1 LAAKPLDGVRVLDL
15 TRILAG
21 PFCTAILA
29 NLGAEVIKIEIPGK
43 GDDSRAFTPH
53 VHGESAYFMSYNNQK
68 KSVTLD
74 LKKERGKEIFLE
86 MVKRSDVVVENFRT
100 GIMEKLDI
108 GFDKMSEANPNIIH
122 ASLSGFGS
130 TGPFKERAAYDI
142 IVQAIGGVMS
152 LTGSEGGEP
161 LRCGISIGDIG
172 VGLYTAIGVVAAL
185 FGSERGQGGQQ
196 VDVAMLD
203 CMVAFMGNY
212 LSQYKVTGEIPLRIG
227 NKHHSLAPF
236 SSYKTAD
243 SVIVMAA
250 GNDKLFSL
258 LCKCLGREDLITD
271 PRFATNMLR
280 VKNKYD
286 LDEILGNIFCTNTS
300 LYWVRLFE
308 AKGIPCG
315 RVNTAKELI
324 EHPYMWGQDMVLEV
338 EHPVAGKFLTAGFP
352 IKFSKTPCRIE
363 KPAPVLGQHTREV
376 LSKMLKMTDDEMRS
390 LAESGIIGNVE
401 APIGKNEQ
409 ADH

>member
-21 PFCTAILA
+21 PYCTAILA

-53 VHGESAYFMSYNNQK
+53 VHGESAYFMSHNNQK
-68 KSVTLD
+68 KSIALD
-74 LKKERGKEIFLE
+74 LKKERGREVFLE
-86 MVKRSDVVVENFRT
+86 MVRHSDVVVENFRND
-100 GIMEKLDI
+100 IMEKLHIGYDI
-108 GFDKMSEANPNIIH
+108 MSEVNPNIIH

-130 TGPFKERAAYDI
+130 TGPFRHRAAYDI
-142 IVQAIGGVMS
+142 IIQAMGGVMS
-152 LTGSEGGEP
+152 LTGPEGGEP
-161 LRCGISIGDIG
+161 LRAGISIGDIAA
-172 VGLYTAIGVVAAL
+172 GLYTAIGVISAL
-185 FGSERGQGGQQ
+185 FGRERGQGGQQ

-250 GNDKLFSL
+250 GNDKLFSR
-258 LCKCLGREDLITD
+258 LCVVLEREDLITD
-271 PRFATNMLR
+271 PRFTTNMLR

-286 LDEILGNIFCTNTS
+286 LDEILGNIFITKTS

-308 AKGIPCG
+308 EKGIPCG
-315 RVNTAKELI
+315 RVNTVKELI

-352 IKFSKTPCRIE
+352 VKFSGTPCRIE

-376 LSKMLKMTDDEMRS
+376 LSELLGMMDDDMRT
-390 LAESGIIGNVE
+390 LEESGIIGTWEMPVD
-401 APIGKNEQ
+401 KK
-409 ADH
+409 

>member
-1 LAAKPLDGVRVLDL
+1 MAAKPLDGVRVLDL

-29 NLGAEVIKIEIPGK
+29 NLGAEVIKIERPGR
-43 GDDSRAFTPH
+43 GDDSRAFIPH

-68 KSVTLD
+68 KSIALD
-74 LKKERGKEIFLE
+74 LKNEQGRKIFLE
-86 MVKRSDVVVENFRT
+86 MVKHSDVVVENFRT

-108 GFDKMSEANPNIIH
+108 GLDNMSEVNPNIIH

-130 TGPFKERAAYDI
+130 TGPFRERAAYDI
-142 IVQAIGGVMS
+142 IVQAVGGVMS
-152 LTGSEGGEP
+152 LTGHEGGEP
-161 LRCGISIGDIG
+161 LRAGISIGDIG
-172 VGLYTAIGVVAAL
+172 AGLYTAIGVVAAL
-185 FGSERGQGGQQ
+185 FGREKGQGGQQ

-258 LCKCLGREDLITD
+258 LCKCLGREDLISD
-271 PRFATNMLR
+271 PRFTTNMLR
-280 VKNKYD
+280 VKNKYEM
-286 LDEILGNIFCTNTS
+286 DEILGNIFIANTS
-300 LYWVRLFE
+300 VYWVRLFE
-308 AKGIPCG
+308 KKGIPCG
-315 RVNTAKELI
+315 RVNTVKEII

-338 EHPVAGKFLTAGFP
+338 DHPVAGKFLTAGFP

-376 LSKMLKMTDDEMRS
+376 LFSMLGITDDKMRA
-390 LAESGIIGNVE
+390 LEESGIIGTTETPVD
-401 APIGKNEQ
+401 KK
-409 ADH
+409 

>member
-1 LAAKPLDGVRVLDL
+1 MAAKPLDGVRILDL
-15 TRILAG
+15 TRILSG
-21 PFCTAILA
+21 PYCTAILA
-29 NLGAEVIKIEIPGK
+29 NLGAEVIKIERPGK

-68 KSVTLD
+68 KSITLD
-74 LKKERGKEIFLE
+74 LKTEQGKEIFLE
-86 MVKRSDVVVENFRT
+86 MVKHSDVVVENFRT

-108 GFDKMSEANPNIIH
+108 GFDKMSEVNPNIIH

-142 IVQAIGGVMS
+142 IVQAIGGIMS
-152 LTGSEGGEP
+152 MTGPEGGEP
-161 LRCGISIGDIG
+161 HRAGISIGD
-172 VGLYTAIGVVAAL
+172 VATGLYTAIGVISAL
-185 FGSERGQGGQQ
+185 FGRERGQGGQQ
-196 VDVAMLD
+196 VEVAMLD
-203 CMVAFMGNY
+203 CMVALMGNY
-212 LSQYKVTGEIPLRIG
+212 LGQYKVTGEIPLRIG

-236 SSYKTAD
+236 SSYKTSD

-250 GNDKLFSL
+250 GNDKLFSM
-258 LCKCLGREDLITD
+258 LCKCIGREDLITD

-280 VKNKYD
+280 VKNKYEM
-286 LDEILGNIFCTNTS
+286 DEILGNIFCKNTS
-300 LYWVRLFE
+300 VYWVRLFE

-315 RVNTAKELI
+315 RVNTAKEII

-352 IKFSKTPCRIE
+352 IKFSKTHCRIE

-376 LSKMLKMTDDEMRS
+376 LSDMLGMTDDEMLS
-390 LAESGIIGNVE
+390 LAESGVIGITE
-401 APIGKNEQ
+401 APVEKK
-409 ADH
+409 

>member
-21 PFCTAILA
+21 PYCTAILA
-29 NLGAEVIKIEIPGK
+29 NLGAEVIKVEIPGK

-68 KSVTLD
+68 KSIALD
-74 LKKERGKEIFLE
+74 LKKEQGRKIFLE
-86 MVKRSDVVVENFRT
+86 MVKHSDVVVENFRN
-100 GIMEKLDI
+100 GIMEELRI
-108 GFDKMSEANPNIIH
+108 GYEMLSEANPEIIL

-130 TGPFKERAAYDI
+130 TGPFRERAAYDI
-142 IVQAIGGVMS
+142 IVQAVGGVMS
-152 LTGSEGGEP
+152 LTGPEGGEP
-161 LRCGISIGDIG
+161 LRCGISIGD
-172 VGLYTAIGVVAAL
+172 VGSGIYTAIGVIAAL
-185 FGSERGQGGQQ
+185 FGREKGQGGQQ

-236 SSYKTAD
+236 SSYKTSD

-250 GNDKLFSL
+250 GNDKLFSM
-258 LCKCLGREDLITD
+258 LCKCLEREDLIDD
-271 PRFATNMLR
+271 PRFTTNMLR
-280 VKNKYD
+280 VENKNELND
-286 LDEILGNIFCTNTS
+286 ILESIFRANTS
-300 LYWVRLFE
+300 AYWVRLFE
-308 AKGIPCG
+308 EKGIPCG
-315 RVNTAKELI
+315 RVNTAKEII

-352 IKFSKTPCRIE
+352 IKFSGTSCRIE
-363 KPAPVLGQHTREV
+363 KPAPVLGQHTREI
-376 LSKMLKMTDDEMRS
+376 LSDMLGMTDEEMHS
-390 LAESGIIGNVE
+390 LEESGIIGTREMPVD
-401 APIGKNEQ
+401 KK
-409 ADH
+409 